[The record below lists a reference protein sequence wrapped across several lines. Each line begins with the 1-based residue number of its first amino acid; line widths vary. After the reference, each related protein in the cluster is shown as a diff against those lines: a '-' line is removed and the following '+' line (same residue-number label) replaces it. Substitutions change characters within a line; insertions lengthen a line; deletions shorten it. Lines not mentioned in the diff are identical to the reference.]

1 MPAWTNWSGSVQCA
15 PTAIIEP
22 QSESELIDA
31 IRQSASTIRVRGTG
45 HSFVPLCAAD
55 DQLISLDQYQGIVA
69 IDAPAGTATVRAGTK
84 IHQLGVPLL
93 EAGLAMTNMGDI
105 DRQSIAGAISTGTHG
120 TGRTLGSIST
130 QVAAL
135 RLITASGDIVE
146 CSPAMEP
153 NIFKAAQV
161 SLGALGVISQV
172 TLRLLPA
179 YRLHEQSWAEPFAE
193 CVAQL
198 EERVAQNRHFEFFW
212 VPQHDVC
219 AIKTLNVT
227 ELPSLSQPAAKP
239 AVAGRLARYIGEERI
254 DWSYRVF
261 PSERNLKF
269 NETEFALPA
278 QQGPSCLTELRTL
291 MQTRYPDVAWPIE
304 YRTLA
309 ADDIWLSPA
318 YGRDTVTISVHQA
331 ADLPH
336 RPFFDD
342 VEAIFRN
349 YGGRPHWGKMH
360 THRAAE
366 LSALYPQ
373 WDAFQQVRRQLDP
386 HSRFLNDYLRQLFD
400 IV

>member
-1 MPAWTNWSGSVQCA
+1 MAEWSNWSASVQCA

-22 QSESELIDA
+22 QSEAELVA
-31 IRQSASTIRVRGTG
+31 AVRQSASTIRVRGTG

-55 DQLISLDQYQGIVA
+55 GLLISLDQYQGVVA
-69 IDAPAGTATVRAGTK
+69 ADASAMTATVRAGAK
-84 IHQLGVPLL
+84 IHQLGAPLL
-93 EAGLAMTNMGDI
+93 EAGLAMANMGDI

-135 RLITASGDIVE
+135 RLITASGDVVD
-146 CSPAMEP
+146 CSPAQEP
-153 NIFKAAQV
+153 DIFRAAQV
-161 SLGALGVISQV
+161 SLGALGIISQV

-179 YRLHEQSWAEPFAE
+179 YRLHEKTWAEPFDE
-193 CVAQL
+193 CVARL
-198 EERVAQNRHFEFFW
+198 GERIAQNRHFEFFW
-212 VPQHDVC
+212 VPAHDVC
-219 AIKTLNVT
+219 AIKTLNMT
-227 ELPSLSQPAAKP
+227 DLSALPQPAAKT
-239 AVAGRLARYIGEERI
+239 AVEGRLARYIGEERI
-254 DWSYRVF
+254 DWSYRIF

-269 NETEFALPA
+269 NETEFALSA
-278 QQGPSCLTELRTL
+278 QHGPQCLAELRTL
-291 MQTRYPDVAWPIE
+291 MQTQYPDVAWPIE

-331 ADLPH
+331 AELPY

-349 YGGRPHWGKMH
+349 YGGRPHWGKIH

-366 LSALYPQ
+366 LAALYPQ
-373 WDAFQQVRRQLDP
+373 WQAFQKVRRQLDP
-386 HSRFLNDYLRQLFD
+386 RGRFLNEYLRQLLD
-400 IV
+400 G